1 MSKWARAGSGKRIFG
16 ASAAPK
22 EDDAETLLVMNNYF
36 SSWNN
41 NCTNLSV
48 HLSLWQGVD
57 KKSEDQSQLLSALQW
72 TELAGTVSMLYGM
85 LLHQGP
91 VL

>member
-22 EDDAETLLVMNNYF
+22 EDDAETLLVMNN
-36 SSWNN
+36 
-41 NCTNLSV
+41 NLLLPLEGIITLTC
-48 HLSLWQGVD
+48 HSLWKGVD

-85 LLHQGP
+85 LLHQVP

>member
-22 EDDAETLLVMNNYF
+22 EDDAETLLVMNN
-36 SSWNN
+36 
-41 NCTNLSV
+41 NLLLPLEGIITLTC
-48 HLSLWQGVD
+48 HSLWKGVD

>member
-22 EDDAETLLVMNNYF
+22 EDDAETLLVMNNYLF
-36 SSWNN
+36 LSWNN
-41 NCTNLSV
+41 NCTNLS
-48 HLSLWQGVD
+48 LSLWKGVD

>member
-1 MSKWARAGSGKRIFG
+1 MPPQKRTT
-16 ASAAPK
+16 PK
-22 EDDAETLLVMNNYF
+22 PLLVMNN
-36 SSWNN
+36 
-41 NCTNLSV
+41 NLLLPLEGIITLTC
-48 HLSLWQGVD
+48 HSLWKGVD